1 MFILTEKNQAAAV
14 RQALRQR
21 LEDTGVTVAH
31 PGGEVLV
38 LEGETFRLGR
48 GEPAACARCAGG
60 AAAVGAVS
68 AGGSDGGIR
77 RTRWYP
83 WARPASGRTSASL
96 PGPAPWSRRS
106 R

>member
-14 RQALRQR
+14 QQALRQR
-21 LEDTGVTVAH
+21 LKDTGVTVAH

-38 LEGETFRLGR
+38 LEGETFRLDGESLRLLPGR
-48 GEPAACARCAGG
+48 AGG
-60 AAAVGAVS
+60 TAADGAVS
-68 AGGSDGGIR
+68 AGGPDGASGGHGGIR
-77 RTRWYP
+77 GQ
-83 WARPASGRTSASL
+83 AASGRTSASL